1 MGSAA
6 GQKAVCVT
14 ESSTASPKVLIV
26 DDKQENL
33 ALFYNILQPYRYT
46 ISIATGGEMAL
57 ESVRRSLPD
66 LILLDVVMPEMDG
79 YEVLRRL
86 KSDKATGEIPVIFLT
101 ARDAPDDI
109 VRGFE
114 SGVVD
119 YIAKPCH
126 PKEMIARVRTHLE
139 KARLL
144 GGLKRLMEH
153 SFHELYTPLSVI
165 GSAMEM
171 QELEHAPTE
180 YTKMTRAAC
189 RTLQNIYDDL
199 YYTLNHAP
207 SPAEPT
213 AFDLVRLLRE
223 RLHYFGLVAES
234 RTLSFRTDFPS
245 DLELSLPRPTL
256 ERIVDNLLSNALKYT
271 PEGMEI
277 TLTLKALATG
287 WALTIAN
294 PVAKEVDLE
303 KIFQKYYQDDH
314 AVFGYG
320 LGLDLVRAL
329 CKENGIG
336 VSASGHK
343 GSFAITLRQEEMQ

>member
-1 MGSAA
+1 MESKTA
-6 GQKAVCVT
+6 GA
-14 ESSTASPKVLIV
+14 PKVLIV

-33 ALFYNILQPYRYT
+33 ALFYNILQPSHYN
-46 ISIATGGEMAL
+46 ISIASSGPMAL
-57 ESVRRSLPD
+57 ESAKHLPPD

-79 YEVLRRL
+79 YAVLKHL
-86 KSDKATGEIPVIFLT
+86 KNDRSTAEIPVIFLT
-101 ARDAPDDI
+101 ARDTPEEI

-114 SGVVD
+114 AGAVD

-171 QELEHAPTE
+171 QELVHAPTE
-180 YTKMTRAAC
+180 YTQMTRAAC

-199 YYTLNHAP
+199 YYTLNHPGACP
-207 SPAEPT
+207 IKTE
-213 AFDLVRLLRE
+213 FDAVSLLQE
-223 RLHYFGLVAES
+223 RLRYFALVAES
-234 RTLSFRTDFPS
+234 RLLRFTTGLPASLTLF
-245 DLELSLPRPTL
+245 LPRPDM
-256 ERIVDNLLSNALKYT
+256 ERIVDNLISNALKYT
-271 PEGMEI
+271 PEGEEI
-277 TLTLKALATG
+277 SVTLTPASAH
-287 WALTIAN
+287 WELTIAN

-303 KIFQKYYQDDH
+303 KIFQKYYRDDH

-329 CKENGIG
+329 CGENGIG
-336 VSASGHK
+336 VSASGDR
-343 GSFAITLRQEEMQ
+343 GSFAITLTLEATP

>member
-1 MGSAA
+1 MA
-6 GQKAVCVT
+6 GETA
-14 ESSTASPKVLIV
+14 ASPKVLIV

-33 ALFYNILQPYRYT
+33 ALFYKILQPDRYH
-46 ISIATGGEMAL
+46 ISIATSGEMAL
-57 ESVRRSLPD
+57 ESVKRFPPD

-79 YEVLRRL
+79 FEVLKRL
-86 KSDKATGEIPVIFLT
+86 KEETLTREIPVIFLT
-101 ARDAPDDI
+101 ARDTPEDI

-114 SGVVD
+114 AGAVD
-119 YIAKPCH
+119 YLAKPVH
-126 PKEMIARVRTHLE
+126 PKEMTARVRTHLE

-171 QELEHAPTE
+171 QELEHGANE
-180 YTKMTRAAC
+180 YTRMTRAAC

-199 YYTLNHAP
+199 YYTLRHP
-207 SPAEPT
+207 QSRPASSS
-213 AFDLVRLLRE
+213 FDLTELIEE

-234 RTLSFRTDFPS
+234 RNLRFQADLSSQLDVY
-245 DLELSLPRPTL
+245 LVRPDM
-256 ERIVDNLLSNALKYT
+256 ERIIDNLLSNALKYT
-271 PEGMEI
+271 PERKI
-277 TLTLKALATG
+277 VDVTLKKTRQG
-287 WALTIAN
+287 WELQITN

-303 KIFQKYYQDDH
+303 KIFQKYYREDY

-329 CKENGIG
+329 CMENRMSIH
-336 VSASGHK
+336 ASGDK
-343 GSFAITLRQEEMQ
+343 GYFAVTLGTEPIT